1 MEILGIDHV
10 EMYVGD
16 ARQAAYYFSTAIG
29 FEECGHGGP
38 ETGLDGQRSLLLRHG
53 EVRVLLTSGLG
64 PGHPAADYVH
74 RHGDGIAVVA
84 LAVDDVVAAYTE
96 LVARGAAALTPPVSY
111 AEGEAVV
118 RTALVGGFGDVVHR
132 LVERRGDGAEFLPGA
147 IRTSP
152 AHAAREGA
160 GDGAGAGKLFR
171 RIDHLAVCVPSG
183 QLAETVRR
191 YEDVFGFHKIFA
203 EYVEVA
209 GQGMNSEVVQSP
221 SGQVTLVLIEPDPTR
236 RPGQV
241 SDFLRWHDGSGVQ
254 HLGLLTDDIVRS
266 VTDLSA
272 RGVGFGRTPVG
283 YYERLEERVG
293 PIGDP
298 VERLRDLGILV
309 DRDHG
314 GQLLQIFTE
323 SMHVRRTLFLELIE
337 RRGASTFGSGNVRA
351 LYEAKERE
359 LAALAASGATPER
372 SGVPG

>member
-29 FEECGHGGP
+29 FGQCGHGGP
-38 ETGLDGQRSLLLRHG
+38 ETGLDGQRSMLLRHG
-53 EVRVLLTSGLG
+53 EVRVLLTSGLS

-84 LAVDDVVAAYTE
+84 LAVDDVGAAYTE
-96 LVARGAAALTPPVSY
+96 LVARGAAALAPPVTY
-111 AEGEAVV
+111 AEGDAVV

-132 LVERRGDGAEFLPGA
+132 LVERHGADTEFLPGA

-152 AHAAREGA
+152 APGARADAGA
-160 GDGAGAGKLFR
+160 GDGKLFR

-191 YEDVFGFHKIFA
+191 YEEVFGFRKIFA
-203 EYVEVA
+203 EYIEVA

-254 HLGLLTDDIVRS
+254 HLGLLTDDIVHS

-272 RGVGFGRTPVG
+272 RGVGFGRTPAS

-293 PIGDP
+293 PIGNP

-337 RRGASTFGSGNVRA
+337 RRGASTFGSGNVKA

-359 LAALAASGATPER
+359 LAALAASGATPDR
-372 SGVPG
+372 TPQTAGA